1 MSSAEFG
8 ADWKTGN
15 VNSAPRRPGER
26 SKPTIHYP
34 PSTTHYTDGMDEPLT
49 RDYLDLRLDASFSKF
64 RAEIAEFRAD
74 IHRSLLILA
83 GFIVAVAGA
92 SLAASQALG

>member
-1 MSSAEFG
+1 MA
-8 ADWKTGN
+8 
-15 VNSAPRRPGER
+15 
-26 SKPTIHYP
+26 
-34 PSTTHYTDGMDEPLT
+34 EPLT

-64 RAEIAEFRAD
+64 RGEMAEFRAD
-74 IHRSLLILA
+74 IHRSLIIFA